1 MTGADD
7 IYGHLISPLERQLIA
22 LISRIVRDEH
32 ESEDVLQEV
41 LGVVWSKLG
50 RIRRHPNPTAY
61 ILRIALSRS
70 YDALRRRGRR
80 LKKLKRAAEG
90 RALEHAPAETGNADL
105 APRVR
110 RAVALLPAR
119 QAKAVMLRAMDNLS
133 YDEIGDILGCSST
146 TARSHFSKGKARLR
160 RILEETGFER

>member
-1 MTGADD
+1 LTGADNVYD
-7 IYGHLISPLERQLIA
+7 RLISPVEKQLVA

-41 LGVVWSKLG
+41 LGVVWTKLG
-50 RIRRHPNPTAY
+50 RIRRHPNPSAY

-70 YDALRRRGRR
+70 YDAVRRRARR
-80 LKKLKRAAEG
+80 LRKLERAAHS
-90 RALEHAPAETGNADL
+90 RALKHAPAENGNEDFAL
-105 APRVR
+105 RVR
-110 RAVALLPAR
+110 KAVALLPAR
-119 QAKAVMLRAMDNLS
+119 QAKAVMLRAMDNLR

-160 RILEETGFER
+160 RILEKTGFEQ